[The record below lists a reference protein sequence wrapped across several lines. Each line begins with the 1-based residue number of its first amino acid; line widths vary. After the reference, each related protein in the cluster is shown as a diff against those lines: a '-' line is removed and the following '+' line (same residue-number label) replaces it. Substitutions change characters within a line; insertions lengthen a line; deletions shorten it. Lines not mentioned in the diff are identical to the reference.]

1 MILERI
7 DAIDGGDGEDN
18 ATLDEITKLTS
29 QEEFDREETKLQ
41 DKVYHRTKINE
52 QGQEIS
58 KLI

>member
-1 MILERI
+1 MVLERI
-7 DAIDGGDGEDN
+7 DAIDGGDAEDN

-52 QGQEIS
+52 QG
-58 KLI
+58 